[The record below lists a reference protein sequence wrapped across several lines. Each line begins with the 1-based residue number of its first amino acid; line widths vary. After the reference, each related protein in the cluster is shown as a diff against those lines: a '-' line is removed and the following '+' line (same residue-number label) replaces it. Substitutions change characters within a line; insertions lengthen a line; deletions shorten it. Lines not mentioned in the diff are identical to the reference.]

1 MNNQKVQNPETET
14 PKTIELND
22 KDMITDLLA
31 TEKNMNVNFATVL
44 NEASNEILCQ
54 KLMEC
59 ANQIRNAQRSLYELS
74 FAKGW
79 YTLEKKERQKI
90 TEAYTKH
97 QTCITEL
104 SA

>member
-1 MNNQKVQNPETET
+1 MNNQKVQNPKTET

-31 TEKNMNVNFATVL
+31 TEKNMNVNFAVAL

-79 YTLEKKERQKI
+79 YTLEKAETQKI
-90 TEAYTKH
+90 TEAYTEQ

>member
-1 MNNQKVQNPETET
+1 
-14 PKTIELND
+14 
-22 KDMITDLLA
+22 
-31 TEKNMNVNFATVL
+31 
-44 NEASNEILCQ
+44 
-54 KLMEC
+54 MEC

-79 YTLEKKERQKI
+79 YTLEKAETQKI
-90 TEAYTKH
+90 TEAYTEH

>member
-1 MNNQKVQNPETET
+1 MNNQKVQNPKTET

-31 TEKNMNVNFATVL
+31 TEKNMNVNFAIAL

-79 YTLEKKERQKI
+79 YTLEKAETQKI
-90 TEAYTKH
+90 TEAYTER

>member
-1 MNNQKVQNPETET
+1 MNNQKVQNPKTET

-31 TEKNMNVNFATVL
+31 TEKNMNVNFAIAL

-59 ANQIRNAQRSLYELS
+59 ANQIRNAQRSLYEL
-74 FAKGW
+74 
-79 YTLEKKERQKI
+79 
-90 TEAYTKH
+90 TKNH
-97 QTCITEL
+97 RSIYRTSNLYNRIECL
-104 SA
+104 M